1 MKVSMKILL
10 ELLHM
15 MLIGYGFLTIV
26 DRFCNKEEDI
36 FLLGKILNSIPT
48 IYVVIFYILLVN
60 FLIFLDR
67 LFQSYYK
74 LTNI

>member
-74 LTNI
+74 L

>member
-36 FLLGKILNSIPT
+36 FLLGKILNSIQT

-74 LTNI
+74 L